1 MFQQLSFTEMIRG
14 VRAGDQKA
22 AAALV
27 CHFEPAVA
35 RFVRNRLYR
44 LNLHRVLEVAD
55 ICQTV
60 MANFFVHASD
70 GCFVLHRPVDLRKL
84 LCQMARNQV
93 LNEARRYRAH
103 RRDPQRL
110 VQGLSQDALDLLR
123 AVGPSPSTIVAGH
136 ELIRELY
143 RCLSEGEAP
152 AGRSAR
158 PGPRMVHHRRR
169 PGHQCRYPSQT
180 AGPRFRPCGP
190 SAGAGRNA
198 LGLTS

>member
-93 LNEARRYRAH
+93 LNEAHRYRAH

-143 RCLSEGEAP
+143 RCLSEGERQLADQR
-152 AGRSAR
+152 AQGHEWSTIAAAQGINADTLRKQLAR
-158 PGPRMVHHRRR
+158 AFDRAAR
-169 PGHQCRYPSQT
+169 Q
-180 AGPRFRPCGP
+180 
-190 SAGAGRNA
+190 
-198 LGLTS
+198 LGLEEMRWV